1 MKNIK
6 IIFSYNGSK
15 FCGSQKQPNKQSVED
30 KILKALES
38 FGIFTKLIFS
48 GRTDTGVHATNQ
60 CANFFLDDFW
70 ADDLKKFKKIVN
82 QKLMPDIFIKHCEI
96 VNNDFHARYSAKK
109 RTYRYIIKTSNF
121 DVFGSDYWYFK
132 ENIDIAKIQ
141 NAIKYLVGTHDFEYF
156 CKSGSDTKTFI
167 RTVHEAKIY
176 QYKSF
181 AVIQLEANGF
191 LRSQI
196 RMIVGALLNLSDGK
210 ISIEDWL
217 DQISKIKKASTKLAP
232 ACGLYLCRIKY

>member
-6 IIFSYNGSK
+6 ITFSYDGSK

-30 KILKALES
+30 KILEAFRS
-38 FGIFTKLIFS
+38 FGISTKIIIS

-60 CANFFLDDFW
+60 CANFYLDDFW
-70 ADDLKKFKKIVN
+70 VANLHKFKKIVN
-82 QKLMPDIFIKHCEI
+82 QKIAPYIFIKSCAI
-96 VNNDFHARYSAKK
+96 VPDDFHARYSAKK
-109 RTYRYIIKTSNF
+109 RTYRYIIKTSQY
-121 DVFGSDYWYFK
+121 DVFGADYSHFK
-132 ENIDIAKIQ
+132 ENLDIQKLS
-141 NAIKYLVGTHDFEYF
+141 NAIKLLIGTHDFEYF

-167 RTVHEAKIY
+167 RTVYDAKIY

-181 AVIQLEANGF
+181 VVVKIEANGF

-196 RMIVGALLNLSDGK
+196 RLIVGALLNLSDGK
-210 ISIEDWL
+210 ISNEDWL
-217 DQISKIKKASTKLAP
+217 GQIAKTKKASTKLAP